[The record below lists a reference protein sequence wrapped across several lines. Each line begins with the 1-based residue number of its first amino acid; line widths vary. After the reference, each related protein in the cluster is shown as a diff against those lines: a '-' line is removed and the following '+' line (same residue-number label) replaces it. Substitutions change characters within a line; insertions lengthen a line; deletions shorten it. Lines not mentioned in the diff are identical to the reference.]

1 MPYHL
6 HLPVGEDT
14 IAKPLVPGQKYAP
27 ARYAPTLDGSRRAIR
42 IRWHPNQHPR
52 VRR

>member
-6 HLPVGEDT
+6 HLPVGEET
-14 IAKPLVPGQKYAP
+14 IVKPLVPGQKYAP
-27 ARYAPTLDGSRRAIR
+27 ARYARPSTGHAARSYTS
-42 IRWHPNQHPR
+42 WHPNPR